1 MNVVDPV
8 NDVISGFW
16 ILCRCNKP
24 PTKYAKTPPLLG
36 GESCESCGPVKPV
49 DPVTP
54 VDPVHRANHLIDVV
68 LDLIDV
74 VLDLIDVVLD
84 LIESCGSCESCGS

>member
-1 MNVVDPV
+1 MMSLVDFGYSVGAINLRRNTPR
-8 NDVISGFW
+8 
-16 ILCRCNKP
+16 L
-24 PTKYAKTPPLLG
+24 PPLI
-36 GESCESCGPVKPV
+36 PV

-74 VLDLIDVVLD
+74 VLDLMGVVLGPD
-84 LIESCGSCESCGS
+84 RRGPGA

>member
-1 MNVVDPV
+1 MMSLVDFGYSVGAINLRRNTPR
-8 NDVISGFW
+8 
-16 ILCRCNKP
+16 LP
-24 PTKYAKTPPLLG
+24 PFG

-74 VLDLIDVVLD
+74 VPDLMGVVLGPD
-84 LIESCGSCESCGS
+84 